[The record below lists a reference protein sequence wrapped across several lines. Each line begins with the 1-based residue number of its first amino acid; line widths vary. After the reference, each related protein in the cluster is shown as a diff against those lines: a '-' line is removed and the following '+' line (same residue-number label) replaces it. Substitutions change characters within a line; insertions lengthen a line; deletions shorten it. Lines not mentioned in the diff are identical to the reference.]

1 MARSRAT
8 VQRMQALE
16 KASASIVYI
25 EDDEKLA
32 RLTARY
38 LESHQVRVT
47 VATDPREGIAAVLRE
62 RPDVVLL
69 DLMLPGMD
77 GFEVCQK
84 LRARVDT
91 PIIMI
96 TARGEEADR
105 VMGLEGGADDYVA
118 KPFSAREL
126 LARIRANVRRARGQ
140 VGPVAERHVVTGALV
155 IDPAARSAIFGGAVL
170 CLTTYEFDLLH
181 ALAERAGRVLTRE
194 QLMDLVR
201 GCADEAFDRSIDVHI
216 SHLRKKLGDDPRSPK
231 IIKTVRGIG
240 YVFAERPEVDVG
252 ST

>member
-1 MARSRAT
+1 
-8 VQRMQALE
+8 MQPPD
-16 KASASIVYI
+16 KTSASIVYI

-47 VATDPREGIAAVLRE
+47 LATDPREGIAAVLRE

-77 GFEVCQK
+77 GFGVVQK
-84 LRARVDT
+84 LRARINT
-91 PIIMI
+91 PIIMV

-105 VMGLEGGADDYVA
+105 VMGLEGGADDYIA

-140 VGPVAERHVVTGALV
+140 VGPTAEKQVVTGALV
-155 IDPAARSAIFGGAVL
+155 IDPTTRGATFGGTAL
-170 CLTTYEFDLLH
+170 TLTTYEFDLLY

-201 GCADEAFDRSIDVHI
+201 GCVDEAFDRSIDVHI
-216 SHLRKKLGDDPRSPK
+216 SHLRKKLGDDPRSPR

-240 YVFAERPEVDVG
+240 YVFAERSEVNIG
-252 ST
+252 PA

>member
-1 MARSRAT
+1 
-8 VQRMQALE
+8 MQAPE
-16 KASASIVYI
+16 KTSASIVYI

-47 VATDPREGIAAVLRE
+47 VARDPREGIAAVFRE

-91 PIIMI
+91 PIIML
-96 TARGEEADR
+96 TALGEEADR
-105 VMGLEGGADDYVA
+105 VMGLEGGADDYMA

-140 VGPVAERHVVTGALV
+140 VGPGAERNVVTGALT
-155 IDPAARSAIFGGAVL
+155 IDPVARSATFGDAAL
-170 CLTTYEFDLLH
+170 SLTTYEFDLLY

-216 SHLRKKLGDDPRSPK
+216 SHLRKKIGDDPRSPK

-252 ST
+252 AT

>member
-1 MARSRAT
+1 
-8 VQRMQALE
+8 MQPPD
-16 KASASIVYI
+16 KTSASIVYI

-47 VATDPREGIAAVLRE
+47 IATDPREGIAAVLRE

-77 GFEVCQK
+77 GFDVCQK

-105 VMGLEGGADDYVA
+105 VMGLEGGADDYMP

-126 LARIRANVRRARGQ
+126 LARIRANVRRVRGL
-140 VGPVAERHVVTGALV
+140 VGPAGERQVTTGALV
-155 IDPAARSAIFGGAVL
+155 IDPMTRSAHFGGVAL
-170 CLTTYEFDLLH
+170 SLTTYEFDLLH

-216 SHLRKKLGDDPRSPK
+216 SHLRKKLGDDPRSPR

-240 YVFAERPEVDVG
+240 YVFAERPEVPVG
-252 ST
+252 PA